1 MNSLARYWS
10 IAMAVGC
17 AASALAMADFAAA
30 APAAGNGTKSCFY
43 SRELQSWSEAG
54 ENTVNLRIGVND
66 FYQLKLLG
74 SCPDLKFAETIGLE
88 THGGNFICSGLDVTL
103 IVPREVTH
111 TVPDRCMGTSLRKL
125 TPAEVAAIPPKQKP

>member
-1 MNSLARYWS
+1 MNASTRHWSVGLALC
-10 IAMAVGC
+10 C
-17 AASALAMADFAAA
+17 AASAFALANAAAA
-30 APAAGNGTKSCFY
+30 APASNGAKSCFY

-54 ENTVNLRIGVND
+54 DNTVNLRVGIND
-66 FYQLKLLG
+66 FYQLKLIG
-74 SCPDLKFAETIGLE
+74 ACPDLKFAETVGLE

-125 TPAEVAAIPPKQKP
+125 TPAEVAALPPKQKP